1 MSAPPP
7 DEEKNPEYD
16 DESYLQWV
24 ALVVLLACWLA
35 EAYV

>member
-7 DEEKNPEYD
+7 DDNDAQEQD
-16 DESYLQWV
+16 DECFLQWV

-35 EAYV
+35 EAYM